1 MLWCSGWAGSGG
13 HQCGC
18 NLVGA
23 KAIFIGLVLIGLP
36 FIPNAQRV
44 SVFIG

>member
-1 MLWCSGWAGSGG
+1 MVEWLGG
-13 HQCGC
+13 IRPTSQCGS